1 MKAVLVMVVVLAMGT
16 TTAASAQEYQWECTC
31 TGVCDDGELSVT
43 VEVCADEDDIA
54 EAVSDG
60 AASCARELDDEC
72 EAIGACHCTCNT
84 TGDEC

>member
-1 MKAVLVMVVVLAMGT
+1 MWD
-16 TTAASAQEYQWECTC
+16 E
-31 TGVCDDGELSVT
+31 GELSVT